1 MWPQERAKLEAYR
14 EAVRA
19 KYEEV
24 GLGNETPAD
33 LPKPL
38 WVGQAV
44 TARHPIT
51 RQIHE
56 GSVLTV
62 NPNHYRQVESPCIW
76 IQGRLGVGS
85 RLLMSPS
92 LSWRC

>member
-1 MWPQERAKLEAYR
+1 MRRNFARCMMQERAKLEAYR

-38 WVGQAV
+38 WVGQAI

-56 GSVLTV
+56 GSILTV
-62 NPNHYRQVESPCIW
+62 NPNHYR
-76 IQGRLGVGS
+76 
-85 RLLMSPS
+85 
-92 LSWRC
+92 